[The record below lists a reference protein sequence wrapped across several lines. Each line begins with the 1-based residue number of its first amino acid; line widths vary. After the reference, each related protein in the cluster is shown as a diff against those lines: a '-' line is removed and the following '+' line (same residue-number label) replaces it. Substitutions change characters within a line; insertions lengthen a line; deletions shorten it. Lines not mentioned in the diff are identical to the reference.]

1 MIRIICTSA
10 NIVAINNHKIIL
22 IIVMNNKLV
31 HEQTLGELN
40 YNIKLKKNTRIS
52 KNVLIYML
60 CDACVL
66 KLIRV
71 KTLSFVFGSIT
82 KRWYCHS
89 LYFGGLNRCTRN
101 AIIHTFSKSPVRLL
115 ITICRIFCRV
125 YILIISYVYFL
136 SSRIFSISY
145 TKRNC
150 L

>member
-1 MIRIICTSA
+1 
-10 NIVAINNHKIIL
+10 
-22 IIVMNNKLV
+22 
-31 HEQTLGELN
+31 
-40 YNIKLKKNTRIS
+40 
-52 KNVLIYML
+52 ML
-60 CDACVL
+60 CDTCVL

-101 AIIHTFSKSPVRLL
+101 AIIHTFSMSPVRLL

-136 SSRIFSISY
+136 SSGIFSISY

-150 L
+150 LWIYTQRNTRKTFGTKIPRTIQQFYTYRSFTKY